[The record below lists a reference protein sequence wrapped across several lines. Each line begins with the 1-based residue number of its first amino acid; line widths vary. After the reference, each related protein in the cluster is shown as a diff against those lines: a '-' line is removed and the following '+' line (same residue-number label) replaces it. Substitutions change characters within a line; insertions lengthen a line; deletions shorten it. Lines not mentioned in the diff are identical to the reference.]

1 MSMIDVF
8 TCFPVELSASAFF
21 DEERDVEMMDVSDFV
36 ENEQIYSFGNMEDVE
51 MVEEVTHVSA
61 SDMVMSSTEDYIQK
75 KMIYSEDDYDM
86 QAEVEEIRPSEV
98 LKKTK
103 LVRQGSALTNK
114 DIIASGSF
122 IKVSA
127 LDKYEEGKVLN
138 WRMKTLNN
146 PHEFLTYDDSAFNS
160 LMDCEIKKDSFLEML
175 ENGENDTEE
184 RLVYVAFDSSWVCNT
199 EFKQIQSQGGMR
211 DMLIKRKYI
220 RKNEKVTIVFFDSI
234 ITTAETEYKIK
245 KNDGRYDNIP
255 LDFMTDYLDFV
266 KSDDKEKYGFDM
278 DVQVDR
284 TLLCNAL
291 ADIEKQMLNE
301 QHNLKGLRNEV
312 NDYVQLEVLAKY
324 VKMTPRAKGIIFTKD
339 RGQQNH
345 CKANFKKNLKHT
357 S

>member
-8 TCFPVELSASAFF
+8 TYFPVELSVNAFF
-21 DEERDVEMMDVSDFV
+21 DEDSDVEMMDVSDFV
-36 ENEQIYSFGNMEDVE
+36 ENEQIYSFGNMDDVE
-51 MVEEVTHVSA
+51 MVEEEVTHVST
-61 SDMVMSSTEDYIQK
+61 SDMMMSSTEDYIQK
-75 KMIYSEDDYDM
+75 KMIYSGDYDM
-86 QAEVEEIRPSEV
+86 QEEVEEIRPSQV

-146 PHEFLTYDDSAFNS
+146 PHEFLMYDDKAFNS

-184 RLVYVAFDSSWVCNT
+184 KLVYVAFDSSWVCNT
-199 EFKQIQSQGGMR
+199 EFKEIQSQGGMR
-211 DMLIKRKYI
+211 EMLIKRKYI
-220 RKNEKVTIVFFDSI
+220 RKGEKVSIVFFDSI
-234 ITTAETEYKIK
+234 ITTTETEYKIK
-245 KNDGRYDNIP
+245 KNDGSYDNIP

-266 KSDDKEKYGFDM
+266 KSNNKEKYGFDM

-284 TLLCNAL
+284 TLLCNTL
-291 ADIEKQMLNE
+291 TDIEKQMLNE
-301 QHNLKGLRNEV
+301 QRNLKGLRNEV
-312 NDYVQLEVLAKY
+312 NDYVQLEVLSKY

-339 RGQQNH
+339 KGQQIH
-345 CKANFKKNLKHT
+345 CKTDFKKNLNYT